1 MHNCVL
7 ALNSHPFGLL
17 RLSGPC
23 SLCRMEQPRP
33 KKRRRRRKKDT
44 QDSAIGTFS
53 ISVDAARDDDA
64 GGALESSAVASSVR
78 SRAEALGGT
87 YSATVHR
94 NVHVLLASAGAVERK
109 TQRVRKAA
117 KLGVAIVDAAPFL
130 DACEAGA
137 FDADA
142 HALRVADADAD
153 GGGGKAVD
161 LNDDACWVGSSKYD
175 GGCSCACH
183 DVPGAPPFCEWCED
197 GAARQ
202 AGVRTPRVVR
212 RLLQQHLPCF
222 QPPAD
227 VVDLGKVERP
237 AQV

>member
-1 MHNCVL
+1 
-7 ALNSHPFGLL
+7 
-17 RLSGPC
+17 
-23 SLCRMEQPRP
+23 MEQPRP
-33 KKRRRRRKKDT
+33 KKRRRRRKKET
-44 QDSAIGTFS
+44 KDSAIGTFS
-53 ISVDAARDDDA
+53 ISVDAARGDDAASSAASAGGSASAA
-64 GGALESSAVASSVR
+64 GGAGGSAAGAGTTTQGSFASVR

-117 KLGVAIVDAAPFL
+117 KLGVAVVDAGPFL

-137 FDADA
+137 FNTDA

-161 LNDDACWVGSSKYD
+161 LNDDACWVGSAKFD

-183 DVPGAPPFCEWCED
+183 DVPGAPPFCEWCEEY
-197 GAARQ
+197 
-202 AGVRTPRVVR
+202 
-212 RLLQQHLPCF
+212 H
-222 QPPAD
+222 
-227 VVDLGKVERP
+227 KS
-237 AQV
+237 

>member
-1 MHNCVL
+1 
-7 ALNSHPFGLL
+7 
-17 RLSGPC
+17 
-23 SLCRMEQPRP
+23 MEQPRP

-53 ISVDAARDDDA
+53 ISVDAARDDAAGGVGGAAAAGSGAAAA
-64 GGALESSAVASSVR
+64 GGAVGAGAVSCSFASVR

-94 NVHVLLASAGAVERK
+94 NVNVLLASAGAVERR

-117 KLGVAIVDAAPFL
+117 KLGVAIVDAGPFL

-137 FDADA
+137 FDADT
-142 HALRVADADAD
+142 HALRVADGDAD

-183 DVPGAPPFCEWCED
+183 DVPGAPPFCEWCAEY
-197 GAARQ
+197 
-202 AGVRTPRVVR
+202 
-212 RLLQQHLPCF
+212 H
-222 QPPAD
+222 
-227 VVDLGKVERP
+227 
-237 AQV
+237 

>member
-1 MHNCVL
+1 
-7 ALNSHPFGLL
+7 
-17 RLSGPC
+17 
-23 SLCRMEQPRP
+23 MEQPRP

-53 ISVDAARDDDA
+53 ISVDAARGDDA
-64 GGALESSAVASSVR
+64 ASSAAGASGSASGAGAGGSAVGTGATTPGSFASVR

-109 TQRVRKAA
+109 TQRVRKAG
-117 KLGVAIVDAAPFL
+117 KLGVAVVDAGPFL

-137 FDADA
+137 FDAAA

-183 DVPGAPPFCEWCED
+183 DVPGAPPFCDWCEEY
-197 GAARQ
+197 
-202 AGVRTPRVVR
+202 
-212 RLLQQHLPCF
+212 H
-222 QPPAD
+222 
-227 VVDLGKVERP
+227 KS
-237 AQV
+237 

>member
-1 MHNCVL
+1 
-7 ALNSHPFGLL
+7 
-17 RLSGPC
+17 
-23 SLCRMEQPRP
+23 MEQPRP

-53 ISVDAARDDDA
+53 ISVDAARGDDEA
-64 GGALESSAVASSVR
+64 TTPGSFASVR
-78 SRAEALGGT
+78 SRAEALGGG

-117 KLGVAIVDAAPFL
+117 KLGVAVVDAGPFL

-137 FDADA
+137 FDTGA

-183 DVPGAPPFCEWCED
+183 DVPGAPPFCEWCEEY
-197 GAARQ
+197 
-202 AGVRTPRVVR
+202 
-212 RLLQQHLPCF
+212 H
-222 QPPAD
+222 
-227 VVDLGKVERP
+227 KS
-237 AQV
+237 

>member
-1 MHNCVL
+1 
-7 ALNSHPFGLL
+7 
-17 RLSGPC
+17 
-23 SLCRMEQPRP
+23 MEQPRP
-33 KKRRRRRKKDT
+33 KKRRRRRKKET
-44 QDSAIGTFS
+44 KDSAIGTFS
-53 ISVDAARDDDA
+53 ISVDASRDEEAASSAAGA
-64 GGALESSAVASSVR
+64 GGSASAAGASGSAAGAGATRQVSFANVR
-78 SRAEALGGT
+78 SRAEALGGA

-117 KLGVAIVDAAPFL
+117 KLGVAVVDATPFL

-137 FDADA
+137 FNTDA

-183 DVPGAPPFCEWCED
+183 DVPGAPPFCDWCEEY
-197 GAARQ
+197 
-202 AGVRTPRVVR
+202 
-212 RLLQQHLPCF
+212 H
-222 QPPAD
+222 
-227 VVDLGKVERP
+227 KS
-237 AQV
+237 

>member
-1 MHNCVL
+1 
-7 ALNSHPFGLL
+7 
-17 RLSGPC
+17 
-23 SLCRMEQPRP
+23 MEQPRP

-53 ISVDAARDDDA
+53 ISVDAARGDDAASSAAGAGGSSSAA
-64 GGALESSAVASSVR
+64 GGAGGSAAGVGTTTQGSFASVR

-94 NVHVLLASAGAVERK
+94 NVNVLLASAGAVERK

-117 KLGVAIVDAAPFL
+117 KLGVAIVDAGPFL

-137 FDADA
+137 FDADT
-142 HALRVADADAD
+142 HALRVADGDAD

-183 DVPGAPPFCEWCED
+183 DVPGAPPFCEWCEEY
-197 GAARQ
+197 
-202 AGVRTPRVVR
+202 
-212 RLLQQHLPCF
+212 H
-222 QPPAD
+222 
-227 VVDLGKVERP
+227 KS
-237 AQV
+237 

>member
-1 MHNCVL
+1 
-7 ALNSHPFGLL
+7 
-17 RLSGPC
+17 
-23 SLCRMEQPRP
+23 MEQPRP
-33 KKRRRRRKKDT
+33 KKRRRRRQKDT

-53 ISVDAARDDDA
+53 ISVDAARDDAGSSAAGA
-64 GGALESSAVASSVR
+64 GGSASGAGAGGSAAATTPGSFASVR

-94 NVHVLLASAGAVERK
+94 NVNVLLASAGAVERK

-117 KLGVAIVDAAPFL
+117 KLGVAVVDAAPFL

-142 HALRVADADAD
+142 HALRVADADGG

-183 DVPGAPPFCEWCED
+183 DVPGAPPFCDWCEEY
-197 GAARQ
+197 
-202 AGVRTPRVVR
+202 
-212 RLLQQHLPCF
+212 H
-222 QPPAD
+222 
-227 VVDLGKVERP
+227 KS
-237 AQV
+237 

>member
-1 MHNCVL
+1 
-7 ALNSHPFGLL
+7 
-17 RLSGPC
+17 
-23 SLCRMEQPRP
+23 MEQPRP
-33 KKRRRRRKKDT
+33 KKRRRRRKKET
-44 QDSAIGTFS
+44 KDSAIGTFS
-53 ISVDAARDDDA
+53 ISVDASRDEEAASSAAGA
-64 GGALESSAVASSVR
+64 GGSASAAGASGSAAGAGATRQVSFASVR

-94 NVHVLLASAGAVERK
+94 NVHVLLASSGAVERK

-117 KLGVAIVDAAPFL
+117 KLGVAVVDAAPFL
-130 DACEAGA
+130 DACEAGV

-183 DVPGAPPFCEWCED
+183 DVPGAPPFCEWCEEY
-197 GAARQ
+197 
-202 AGVRTPRVVR
+202 
-212 RLLQQHLPCF
+212 H
-222 QPPAD
+222 
-227 VVDLGKVERP
+227 KS
-237 AQV
+237 

>member
-1 MHNCVL
+1 
-7 ALNSHPFGLL
+7 
-17 RLSGPC
+17 
-23 SLCRMEQPRP
+23 MEQPRP

-44 QDSAIGTFS
+44 KDSAIGTFS
-53 ISVDAARDDDA
+53 ISVDAARDDATASSAAGASGSASGAGA
-64 GGALESSAVASSVR
+64 GGSAVGTGATTPGSFASVR

-130 DACEAGA
+130 DACETGV

-161 LNDDACWVGSSKYD
+161 LNDDACWVGSAKFD

-183 DVPGAPPFCEWCED
+183 DVPGAPPFCEWCEEY
-197 GAARQ
+197 
-202 AGVRTPRVVR
+202 
-212 RLLQQHLPCF
+212 H
-222 QPPAD
+222 
-227 VVDLGKVERP
+227 KS
-237 AQV
+237 

>member
-1 MHNCVL
+1 M
-7 ALNSHPFGLL
+7 
-17 RLSGPC
+17 
-23 SLCRMEQPRP
+23 
-33 KKRRRRRKKDT
+33 
-44 QDSAIGTFS
+44 
-53 ISVDAARDDDA
+53 
-64 GGALESSAVASSVR
+64 R

-117 KLGVAIVDAAPFL
+117 KLGVAVVDATPFL

-183 DVPGAPPFCEWCED
+183 DVPGAPPFCEWCEEY
-197 GAARQ
+197 
-202 AGVRTPRVVR
+202 
-212 RLLQQHLPCF
+212 H
-222 QPPAD
+222 
-227 VVDLGKVERP
+227 KS
-237 AQV
+237 

>member
-1 MHNCVL
+1 
-7 ALNSHPFGLL
+7 
-17 RLSGPC
+17 
-23 SLCRMEQPRP
+23 MEQPRP
-33 KKRRRRRKKDT
+33 KKRRRRRKKET
-44 QDSAIGTFS
+44 NDSAIGTFS
-53 ISVDAARDDDA
+53 ISVDAARDDEA
-64 GGALESSAVASSVR
+64 TQGSSFASVR

-94 NVHVLLASAGAVERK
+94 NVHVLLASAGAVARK

-117 KLGVAIVDAAPFL
+117 KLGVAVVDAAPFL
-130 DACEAGA
+130 DACEAGT

-183 DVPGAPPFCEWCED
+183 DVPGAPPFCDWCEEY
-197 GAARQ
+197 
-202 AGVRTPRVVR
+202 
-212 RLLQQHLPCF
+212 H
-222 QPPAD
+222 
-227 VVDLGKVERP
+227 KS
-237 AQV
+237 

>member
-1 MHNCVL
+1 
-7 ALNSHPFGLL
+7 
-17 RLSGPC
+17 
-23 SLCRMEQPRP
+23 MEQPRP

-53 ISVDAARDDDA
+53 ISVDAARGDDEA
-64 GGALESSAVASSVR
+64 TTPGSFASVR
-78 SRAEALGGT
+78 SRAEAVGGT

-94 NVHVLLASAGAVERK
+94 NVNVLLASAGAVERK

-117 KLGVAIVDAAPFL
+117 KLGVVIVDAGPFL

-137 FDADA
+137 FDAGA

-183 DVPGAPPFCEWCED
+183 DVPGAPPFCDWCEEY
-197 GAARQ
+197 
-202 AGVRTPRVVR
+202 
-212 RLLQQHLPCF
+212 H
-222 QPPAD
+222 
-227 VVDLGKVERP
+227 KS
-237 AQV
+237 

>member
-1 MHNCVL
+1 
-7 ALNSHPFGLL
+7 
-17 RLSGPC
+17 
-23 SLCRMEQPRP
+23 MEQPRP

-53 ISVDAARDDDA
+53 ISVDAARDDEA
-64 GGALESSAVASSVR
+64 TTQGSFASVR

-117 KLGVAIVDAAPFL
+117 KLGVAVVDAGPFL

-137 FDADA
+137 FNTDA

-153 GGGGKAVD
+153 GGGGKVVD

-183 DVPGAPPFCEWCED
+183 DVPGAPPFCEWCEEY
-197 GAARQ
+197 
-202 AGVRTPRVVR
+202 
-212 RLLQQHLPCF
+212 H
-222 QPPAD
+222 
-227 VVDLGKVERP
+227 KS
-237 AQV
+237 

>member
-1 MHNCVL
+1 
-7 ALNSHPFGLL
+7 
-17 RLSGPC
+17 
-23 SLCRMEQPRP
+23 MEQPRP
-33 KKRRRRRKKDT
+33 KKRRRRRKKET
-44 QDSAIGTFS
+44 NDSAIGTFS
-53 ISVDAARDDDA
+53 ISVDAARDDAGSSAAGA
-64 GGALESSAVASSVR
+64 GGSASGAGAGGSAAGAGATTMGSFASVR

-117 KLGVAIVDAAPFL
+117 KLGVAVVDAGPFL

-183 DVPGAPPFCEWCED
+183 DVPGAPPFCDWCEEY
-197 GAARQ
+197 
-202 AGVRTPRVVR
+202 
-212 RLLQQHLPCF
+212 H
-222 QPPAD
+222 
-227 VVDLGKVERP
+227 KS
-237 AQV
+237 